1 MAGSTG
7 PLYPS
12 GRRSELSK
20 ALPPIPERGLS
31 SQNTSGSVVRNGG
44 AVSRDGVG
52 HKNARG
58 VIMSESRSSAR
69 MAIAEVESRDD
80 AHDLAAASAV
90 ASADACHIPAR
101 PISEIAFKVES
112 ELGLPPPPP
121 SAISEPN
128 DFETSSSSSTLRSV
142 TSRNS
147 TRFFIPHSP
156 RSTPVKVESAS
167 ITGRN
172 SPRLTTNGNTPFV
185 LVRRAPSDAMTAPE
199 YSDSASITSGNSR
212 RSARSRMSTILL
224 ASPAPLA
231 AMSAPFSIES
241 TSITSRNKQT
251 LPASDPPA
259 ISDGVVESM
268 TAVSDIRIVDEQAPS
283 FVHAASFKMQSS
295 QTDPETWNSS
305 SVNSIDAT
313 TTDNLTAAITPSAN
327 NQKHIS
333 ELVCSS
339 YSDTWCTDT
348 DRIKVRVAKYTAEI
362 SDEDL
367 QHIRCEDDKLLNLAL
382 LYEPGSDPPEIT
394 SIPTDEIL
402 DSFTKEQTDDHNL
415 SLSDEMMDSLSRETR
430 DQYQLGRL
438 QARMNQRRQIH
449 SPIAQEEYAPNYK
462 TMRSSRIK
470 TARTLFYANQ
480 SHTGKESSSHPEPNP
495 IHGLIAKNSSS
506 IPENTSSTSPYLANK
521 TSSSTICSLNRGHNI
536 GPSNTSS
543 SSGIHSTSNAGSTL
557 CDQELNAQRSELF
570 QKMILMLNEISSNRN
585 PGDVST
591 IKEMLM
597 NESRASCSS
606 IAELKLIQKHTEDEM
621 SRILNEFEQNN
632 SLIEKKDSVSYK
644 FIPNFDI
651 PELGSPESV
660 IPEFTYQ
667 NNATTISTKFS
678 EITSP
683 TCHDGYEED
692 EIIIPSP
699 PRHKTTKSSS
709 TSQVAAA
716 AAAAA
721 ASNSIDVSLSSG
733 LKSITLKHCLASEN
747 NSADKN
753 ELEMNNGD
761 DEHNGEMEHFL
772 VKVEEAEIEGEKDR
786 SSHDDAMNGSI
797 ERPFVEVGAAE
808 IVAGR
813 EVSSLDVEVTSVA
826 SLRALGR
833 RKMKV
838 RGSTKKQQFHDEIL
852 RAVSMATASPIDD
865 AYELLAVTS
874 ILSHYEEAGMKAKVD
889 LTEEEFV
896 TKAEIENRVEDFV
909 EGENR
914 VEGESGV
921 PLGQGVKIYYCQCA
935 REGFP

>member
-7 PLYPS
+7 HLYPS
-12 GRRSELSK
+12 GRRRELSK

-69 MAIAEVESRDD
+69 LTIAEVESRDD
-80 AHDLAAASAV
+80 AHDLVAASAV

-101 PISEIAFKVES
+101 PIGEIFFKVES

-121 SAISEPN
+121 SAISKPN

-156 RSTPVKVESAS
+156 LAAMSTPVTVESAS
-167 ITGRN
+167 ITSRN
-172 SPRLTTNGNTPFV
+172 SPRLTTRGNTPCVF
-185 LVRRAPSDAMTAPE
+185 VRRAPSDTLTAPE
-199 YSDSASITSGNSR
+199 YSDSASITSRNSR
-212 RSARSRMSTILL
+212 RSARSRNSTILL
-224 ASPAPLA
+224 ASPAPPA

-241 TSITSRNKQT
+241 TSITCRNKQT

-268 TAVSDIRIVDEQAPS
+268 PAISDIRIVDEQAPS

-295 QTDPETWNSS
+295 QTDPEPWNSS

-327 NQKHIS
+327 NRKHTS

-348 DRIKVRVAKYTAEI
+348 ERIKVRVAKYTAEI
-362 SDEDL
+362 SNEDL

-438 QARMNQRRQIH
+438 QARINQRRQIH

-462 TMRSSRIK
+462 TLRSSRIK
-470 TARTLFYANQ
+470 TARTFFNANQ
-480 SHTGKESSSHPEPNP
+480 SHNGEESSSHPGTNS
-495 IHGLIAKNSSS
+495 IHGFIANNSSS

-543 SSGIHSTSNAGSTL
+543 SSGIHSTSNAGSRTTL

-591 IKEMLM
+591 IKEKLM

-621 SRILNEFEQNN
+621 SRILIEFEQNN

-644 FIPNFDI
+644 FIPKFCI

-667 NNATTISTKFS
+667 NNATSISTKFS

-692 EIIIPSP
+692 EIIIPLP
-699 PRHKTTKSSS
+699 RRHKTSNSSS
-709 TSQVAAA
+709 PSQVA

-721 ASNSIDVSLSSG
+721 ASNSIAVSLSSG
-733 LKSITLKHCLASEN
+733 SKSITLTRCLASKN

-753 ELEMNNGD
+753 ELEVDNGD
-761 DEHNGEMEHFL
+761 DAKNGKMEHFL
-772 VKVEEAEIEGEKDR
+772 VKVEEEEIECEKDR
-786 SSHDDAMNGSI
+786 SSHDDVKNGSI
-797 ERPFVEVGAAE
+797 ERPFIEVGAAE
-808 IVAGR
+808 LKAGR
-813 EVSSLDVEVTSVA
+813 NVSSLDVEVTSVD

-838 RGSTKKQQFHDEIL
+838 RGSAKKQQFHNEIL
-852 RAVSMATASPIDD
+852 RAVSKATASPIDD
-865 AYELLAVTS
+865 AYELLTVTS
-874 ILSHYEEAGMKAKVD
+874 ILSHYEEAGMKAK
-889 LTEEEFV
+889 EEFI
-896 TKAEIENRVEDFV
+896 TKAKIENRVDDFV
-909 EGENR
+909 EGEHR

-921 PLGQGVKIYYCQCA
+921 PFDDESNQRTCGCA
-935 REGFP
+935 TWLCLE